1 MNPTEPAMP
10 SAHAPVLSTNDLGFH
25 HVPGRWLFR
34 HLDLSLQAGE
44 VLAILGPNGCGKS
57 TLLDV
62 LLDIE
67 TPREGRLEKRAPC
80 SFVPQFFTPPF
91 AYSVLEIVLM
101 GRSTHIRAFGVPSP
115 HDREIAHAALDE
127 LGIGSL
133 AGQDFSLLSGGQ
145 KQLVLVA
152 RAIATECPIML
163 LDEPTSALD
172 VRNQD
177 QVLTLIRR
185 LSRERELTILFTTHQ
200 PNQAIA
206 VADRTLLM
214 TQPAA
219 RFGRTDEVLTVENL
233 RTLFDIAMLRL
244 PGQYQGRHFDS
255 IVPVYETLVAQD
267 RNVT

>member
-1 MNPTEPAMP
+1 MNRTEPAMP
-10 SAHAPVLSTNDLGFH
+10 SARVPVLSTHDLGFH
-25 HVPGRWLFR
+25 HVPEHWLFQ
-34 HLDLSLQAGE
+34 HLDLSLQEGE

-62 LLDIE
+62 LLEIE
-67 TPREGRLEKRAPC
+67 TPQKGRLEKRAPC

-115 HDREIAHAALDE
+115 RDLGIAHAALDE
-127 LGIGSL
+127 LGINTL

-185 LSRERELTILFTTHQ
+185 LSRERGLTILFTTHQ

-214 TQPAA
+214 TRPTA
-219 RFGRTDEVLTVENL
+219 RFGHTHEVLTVENL
-233 RTLFDIAMLRL
+233 RALFDIDMLRL
-244 PGQYQGRHFDS
+244 PGQHQGQHFDS
-255 IVPVYETLVAQD
+255 IVPVYETLVTSD
-267 RNVT
+267 RPGT